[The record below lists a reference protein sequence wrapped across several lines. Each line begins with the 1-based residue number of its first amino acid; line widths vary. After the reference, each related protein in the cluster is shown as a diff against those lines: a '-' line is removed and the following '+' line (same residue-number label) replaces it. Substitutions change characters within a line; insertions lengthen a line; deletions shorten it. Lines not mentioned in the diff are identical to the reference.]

1 MKNNFKFYAFAAFA
15 AAAVSFTSCSDDDST
30 VEVPSYDGDF
40 PSVISEDMTYEAGN
54 YTLSGAVHVT
64 NGATLTLKPGV
75 VITAQYDSVL
85 DYLLIEQGA
94 KIDAQ
99 GTAENPI
106 IMTAIASDGW
116 GGIHLCGYAPINGD
130 GSASEIG
137 DVPYGGDDENDNS
150 GILKYVRIE
159 NSGKTISSEKEANG
173 FSFYG
178 VGAGTQVSY
187 CQAYGGS
194 DDGFE
199 FFGGTVGIEYC
210 VVVDCTDDSFD
221 WTQGWRGS
229 ASHILAIQTTGSGC
243 DCLMECDNSGDGNF
257 FVPVAHPTIS
267 NATLIGDGDGNGAR
281 FREGT
286 QVNFY
291 NSIVYNASS
300 PMIVESDYTNASFT
314 NDWSALTLPE
324 GYDAYKDQS
333 FVAGVALDG
342 AMSTKGTSLVT
353 PYTQAAFLA
362 AGNAEDVSFT
372 VNADYDYFVTATGV
386 TASSKGAAN
395 YVGAFDPAVATP
407 WTAGAWCVID

>member
-1 MKNNFKFYAFAAFA
+1 M
-15 AAAVSFTSCSDDDST
+15 
-30 VEVPSYDGDF
+30 
-40 PSVISEDMTYEAGN
+40 
-54 YTLSGAVHVT
+54 
-64 NGATLTLKPGV
+64 KPGV

-99 GTAENPI
+99 GTASNPI

-116 GGIHLCGYAPINGD
+116 GGIHLCGKAPINGD

-137 DVPYGGDDENDNS
+137 DVPYGGTDENDNS

-243 DCLMECDNSGDGNF
+243 DCLMECDNSGDDNSAM
-257 FVPVAHPTIS
+257 PVARPTIS

-286 QVNFY
+286 QVEFY
-291 NSIVYNASS
+291 NSVVSNTASS
-300 PMIVESDYTNASFT
+300 MIVEADWTNASFT
-314 NDWSALTLPE
+314 NDWSALTLPS
-324 GYDAYKDQS
+324 GYDAYKEQS
-333 FVAGVALDG
+333 YAVGVALEG
-342 AMSTKGTSLVT
+342 SMSTKSTSLVT
-353 PYTQAAFLA
+353 PYTTDAFLA
-362 AGNAEDVSFT
+362 AGNAE
-372 VNADYDYFVTATGV
+372 GV
-386 TASSKGAAN
+386 TFTANDTYYYVLATDAVSPSSKGAS
-395 YVGAFDPAVATP
+395 YIGAFDPSASTP
-407 WTAGAWCVID
+407 WTAEGTWCIID